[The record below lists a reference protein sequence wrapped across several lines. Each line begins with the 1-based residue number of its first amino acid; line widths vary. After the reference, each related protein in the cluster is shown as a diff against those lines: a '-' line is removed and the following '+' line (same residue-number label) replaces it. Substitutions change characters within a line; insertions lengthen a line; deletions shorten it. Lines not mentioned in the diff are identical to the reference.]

1 MVLASAPRR
10 PHKAHAAVYNL
21 QPQPPVPVAGCTIIA
36 KCSHTQL
43 VAESSAGLQHSMCC
57 QPSARGAKAHYL
69 HSTPQKKATTPQHQ
83 KKNVQCCA
91 RSGPH
96 TMWVSPSMHELH
108 TLPTSSRGVPK
119 ACSRTPTGPVT
130 PQCSLTPT
138 TARGQKKSDVESSHT
153 MSQGTVEAGY
163 VHQGLQANCYQESI
177 WGATALCARLE
188 VPAKQL

>member
-1 MVLASAPRR
+1 MQQYTTCNHSHLCPFRMHNHSEVLPHTAGRR
-10 PHKAHAAVYNL
+10 KQCWVATQHALPTPCKRRQGTLLAQYPTKEGNH
-21 QPQPPVPVAGCTIIA
+21 PP
-36 KCSHTQL
+36 
-43 VAESSAGLQHSMCC
+43 
-57 QPSARGAKAHYL
+57 
-69 HSTPQKKATTPQHQ
+69 TPKKMR
-83 KKNVQCCA
+83 CA

-163 VHQGLQANCYQESI
+163 VHQSLQANCYQESI